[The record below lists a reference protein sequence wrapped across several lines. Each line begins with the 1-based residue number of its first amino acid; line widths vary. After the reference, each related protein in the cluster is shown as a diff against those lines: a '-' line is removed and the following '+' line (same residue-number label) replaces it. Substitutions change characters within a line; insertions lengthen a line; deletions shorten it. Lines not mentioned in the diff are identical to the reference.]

1 MFRHPSFLC
10 ILLSGLLCLEAVA
23 QRTCRILFLGA
34 PDDAPESLQLFDGTG
49 SREVALPRMNFS
61 EVYSLPSGAITL
73 RLLEKAPEKPEVI
86 PAGSPKAAIGE
97 NVTDFYLLIS
107 ADPKNETLPVS
118 MQVIDANATSFRKG
132 QMMWFNLTDS
142 RVGGKLGSQKLALE
156 PNSRETTSA
165 PASKGEDYPVDIY
178 FQRPGAE
185 KAWPLCETV
194 WRHDPSAR
202 SVMFVLPQGAK
213 QAPRIM
219 SFSDFRMEEN
229 NGKRASSR

>member
-1 MFRHPSFLC
+1 MPRLPFFLC

-61 EVYSLPSGAITL
+61 EVYTLPSGPITL
-73 RLLEKAPEKPEVI
+73 RLLKKAPEKPEDI
-86 PAGSPKAAIGE
+86 PAGSPTAAIAE
-97 NVTDFYLLIS
+97 NITDFYLFIS
-107 ADPKNETLPVS
+107 ADPGNETLPVS
-118 MQVIDANATSFRKG
+118 MQVIDANPSNFRKG
-132 QMMWFNLTDS
+132 QMMWFNLTKS

-156 PNSRETTSA
+156 PQSRATTSP
-165 PASKGEDYPVDIY
+165 PASKSEDYHVDIY

-185 KAWPLCETV
+185 KACPLCETV
-194 WRHDPSAR
+194 WRHDPTAR
-202 SVMFVLPQGAK
+202 TVMFILPQGPQ

-219 SFSDFRMEEN
+219 SFSDFRMDEE
-229 NGKRASSR
+229 KKDRK